1 MGALGQPG
9 PWGAAREPRKVGLLR
24 GAVTPPGRSWGQL
37 GEGRRDQCVHAC
49 VSPLEGRGRERGAQP
64 GERPSAEKAAIVKAG
79 QLHQGP
85 RGRFAGRIRVLFRR
99 AKKKGG
105 GAEMVGWG
113 GGEERDRRE
122 KREDRKLL
130 EGGGGGSCW
139 LWMEFAD
146 SSTMVLP
153 RLPEHL

>member
-1 MGALGQPG
+1 M
-9 PWGAAREPRKVGLLR
+9 
-24 GAVTPPGRSWGQL
+24 
-37 GEGRRDQCVHAC
+37 HAC

-85 RGRFAGRIRVLFRR
+85 RGRFAGRIRALSSLCVCRR

-105 GAEMVGWG
+105 GAETVGWG

-122 KREDRKLL
+122 KREHRKLV
-130 EGGGGGSCW
+130 EGGGGGELLALDGIC
-139 LWMEFAD
+139 
-146 SSTMVLP
+146 
-153 RLPEHL
+153 RLIHDGPATIPQAPMTGQALFHPGTGMRERTAQVVPAPSELTFQKGGYQ